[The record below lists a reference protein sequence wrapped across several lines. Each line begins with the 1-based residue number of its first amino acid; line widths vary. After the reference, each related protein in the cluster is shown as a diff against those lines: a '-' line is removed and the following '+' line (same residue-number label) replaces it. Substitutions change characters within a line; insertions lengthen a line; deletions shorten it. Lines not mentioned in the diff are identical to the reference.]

1 MSRPPWRRRRR
12 VRRPHTPTR
21 APVPRATAATAA
33 EFSPFVMR
41 VATNAASVAF
51 ARRAPAHERRHRAS
65 RRRRAPTVPRAVNRD
80 RSGADHGRE
89 YTEREKKILPIDV
102 RVDGADGKSTSAQDE
117 VEIAKTT
124 GASGGGGENA
134 SASCE
139 SRTGSESGGCDG
151 RELAASA
158 ASGARAEGVDPIT
171 AASDAATARLK
182 ERLRAATGLGTATTT
197 TKRPSIAVRKF
208 EELEIEASALE
219 ALEAQMRDA
228 VEIEDYTNAAALKRA
243 AEALRATDAT
253 GRLCDAYARA
263 IEENQ
268 FEDAVRLR
276 DAGVGLCGWWAGVEE
291 YDDDDDDDDD
301 DEADGDERDGDA
313 ARAKANAAPTG
324 VIMRISREHGRL
336 VGSTFSPRDLADVIE
351 LNKAYPKGYEYDAGQ
366 PVLEILLQEDEDAP
380 GGFRQDV
387 VRLNY
392 VPQSIVLASDEDEE
406 DEDED
411 AGDAVA
417 TEDAAIGFTADA
429 SSESAAEEGARRR
442 ASRED
447 IDAVK
452 NEIKSKLLG
461 LDPSSEK
468 TRDDALEE
476 ISAMLEKLSTDDNE
490 DDAFETVDDE
500 TDDETLYDIKR
511 TTACLQQEGLHA
523 FVLTSD
529 DEMIPYD
536 ENDDQSSMSHRPFSQ
551 SLDEEIEGFLAAKWE
566 SMVSGAGPN
575 ALGAASHAALVNAV
589 KDAAQEM
596 FATHGAADNGLDA
609 DGEDDDDDE
618 AFDEVSAEELLALIG
633 QEAELARP
641 LPSRVRFRRIDPRL
655 ASGSRNDVFN
665 GLYVGA
671 FGPHGPEVLRMVR
684 GRWGDEDVSD
694 ASDCVTAIKLT
705 GDENV
710 PCGAASFRAKIN
722 KSNLIV
728 EGSSYPEELGV
739 LARYKG
745 EGRVAKSGFADSHWV
760 DGELLVLDGKGG
772 ALTGGAELGFVWAVP
787 GERRLLI
794 LFSSLKLP
802 DVDVSHVAG

>member
-1 MSRPPWRRRRR
+1 
-12 VRRPHTPTR
+12 
-21 APVPRATAATAA
+21 
-33 EFSPFVMR
+33 MR
-41 VATNAASVAF
+41 VAANAASVAF
-51 ARRAPAHERRHRAS
+51 ARRAPSRERRHRAS

-80 RSGADHGRE
+80 RNGADHGRE

-102 RVDGADGKSTSAQDE
+102 RVDGAGAKSTSAQDE

-134 SASCE
+134 SASSAAASE
-139 SRTGSESGGCDG
+139 SRTGSESGGRDG

-158 ASGARAEGVDPIT
+158 ASGARADGVDPIT

-182 ERLRAATGLGTATTT
+182 ERLRATTGTGTATTT

-291 YDDDDDDDDD
+291 YDDDGE
-301 DEADGDERDGDA
+301 EADGDEREGDG

-380 GGFRQDV
+380 GGFRRDV

-392 VPQSIVLASDEDEE
+392 VPQSIALASEEDEE

-411 AGDAVA
+411 AVDAVA

-429 SSESAAEEGARRR
+429 SSESVEEEGARRR

-461 LDPSSEK
+461 LDPSSGK
-468 TRDDALEE
+468 TRDGALEE
-476 ISAMLEKLSTDDNE
+476 ISAMLDKLSTDDEDDEDE
-490 DDAFETVDDE
+490 DDAFETADDE
-500 TDDETLYDIKR
+500 IDDETLYDIKR
-511 TTACLQQEGLHA
+511 TAACLQQEGLHA

-536 ENDDQSSMSHRPFSQ
+536 DEYDDESSMSHRPFSQ

-575 ALGAASHAALVNAV
+575 ALGAASHSALVNAV

-596 FATHGAADNGLDA
+596 FATHGDADDGLNA
-609 DGEDDDDDE
+609 DGEDDDDE

-641 LPSRVRFRRIDPRL
+641 LPPRVRFQRIDPRL
-655 ASGSRNDVFN
+655 ASGSRNDVFD

-684 GRWGDEDVSD
+684 GRWGDEDVPD

-722 KSNLIV
+722 KSSLIV
-728 EGSSYPEELGV
+728 EGSSYPDELGV

-802 DVDVSHVAG
+802 DVDVSRAAG